1 LQTTLRVLSF
11 TRWPTRSE
19 AQGWDRLHEK
29 PRGGSLMAEKKTVNR
44 SAVTGEF
51 VTKRYTKTHPKTT
64 VTERVAKPTPK
75 KK

>member
-1 LQTTLRVLSF
+1 
-11 TRWPTRSE
+11 
-19 AQGWDRLHEK
+19 
-29 PRGGSLMAEKKTVNR
+29 MAEKKTVNR